1 MSENKYWEEE
11 WETLDRSGIEAKQLE
26 SLKEIVKF
34 AYENSVYYKRSFDEA
49 GVSPEDIHTLQD
61 IKKFPFIDKQT
72 ERKTQGI
79 GSMVGELCAVDEKDI
94 VFISA
99 SSGSTGVPTV
109 SPFNQKDFDE
119 WMNIESRLMYQAG
132 MRKHDRYM
140 HGINFSL
147 FVGGPCVLGA
157 QKLGAMG
164 IWSGTLP
171 SDRLL
176 FIIQQFKPTFL
187 QTTPSYALYLGETAK
202 KKGIDPKEL
211 SVKTIIVAGEP
222 GGSIPATRKAIETLW
237 DAKLYEFYGLSDI
250 FGACA
255 GMCEE
260 QDGLHLAEDHIL
272 VETVDQKTGEVLP
285 DGETGELV
293 FTSIR
298 KHARP
303 MIRFRTGDIGYV
315 DKSPCKCGRTSCR
328 IHIVGRKD
336 DMFIVSGVNIFP
348 SDVET
353 VLRELDGITG
363 EYRIHV
369 FERDYTARYGVEV
382 EKAVPDADV
391 EELKKKVVG
400 ALKSRIGVK
409 PDYIKILNDGDLPR
423 AEHKAKRLIDERGH
437 ETDSAILI

>member
-382 EKAVPDADV
+382 EKAVPVADV

>member
-1 MSENKYWEEE
+1 MSDRKYWEEE
-11 WETLDRSGIEAKQLE
+11 WETAPREIIEKKQLE
-26 SLKEIVKF
+26 SLKAILKH
-34 AYENSVYYKRSFDEA
+34 AYDNTVYYKRSFDEA
-49 GVSPEDIHTLQD
+49 GVSPDDINTLEDISKL
-61 IKKFPFIDKQT
+61 PFIDKQT
-72 ERKTQGI
+72 ERTTQGI

-94 VFISA
+94 IFISA
-99 SSGSTGVPTV
+99 SSGSTGVPTI
-109 SPFNQKDFDE
+109 SPFTQNDFDE

-132 MRKHDRYM
+132 MRKTDRYM

-157 QKLGAMG
+157 QGLGAMG

-176 FIIQQFKPTFL
+176 YIIQQFKPTFI
-187 QTTPSYALYLGETAK
+187 QTTPSYALYLGETAR
-202 KKGIDPKEL
+202 KKGIDPKSL
-211 SVKTIIVAGEP
+211 SVKRIIVAGEP
-222 GGSIPATRKAIETLW
+222 GGSIPATRKAIEDLW
-237 DAKLYEFYGLSDI
+237 DAKLIEFYGLSDI

-255 GMCEE
+255 GMCDE

-272 VETVDQKTGEVLP
+272 VETVDVKTGKVLP

-293 FTSIR
+293 FTSLR

-315 DKSPCKCGRTSCR
+315 NKSKCNCGRTSCR
-328 IHIVGRKD
+328 INIVGRKD

-353 VLRELDGITG
+353 VLRELEGITG

-369 FERDYTARYGVEV
+369 FNRDYTARYGVEV
-382 EKAVPDADV
+382 ERIGSKENDED
-391 EELKKKVVG
+391 LKKSVIG

-409 PDYIKILNDGDLPR
+409 PDYVLILDDGELPR

-437 ETDSAILI
+437 ETDQALLI

>member
-1 MSENKYWEEE
+1 MSESKYWEEE
-11 WETLDRSGIEAKQLE
+11 WETAPREVIEEKQLE
-26 SLKEIVKF
+26 SLKHILQH
-34 AYENSVYYKRSFDEA
+34 AYDNTVYYKKSFDEA
-49 GVSPEDIHTLQD
+49 GVKPSDVTSIKDIA
-61 IKKFPFIDKQT
+61 KFPFIDKQT
-72 ERKTQGI
+72 ERLTQGK

-94 VFISA
+94 IFISA
-99 SSGSTGVPTV
+99 SSGSTGVPTI
-109 SPFNQKDFDE
+109 SPFTQKDFDE

-132 MRKHDRYM
+132 MRPTDRYM

-157 QKLGAMG
+157 QRLGAMG

-176 FIIQQFKPTFL
+176 YIIQQFNPTFI

-202 KKGIDPKEL
+202 KKGIDPKKL

-222 GGSIPATRKAIETLW
+222 GGSIPATRKAIEELW
-237 DAKLYEFYGLSDI
+237 DAKLIEFYGLSDI

-255 GMCEE
+255 AMCEE

-272 VETVDQKTGEVLP
+272 VETVDVKTGEVLP

-293 FTSIR
+293 FTSLR

-315 DKSPCKCGRTSCR
+315 TKGKCKCGRTSCR
-328 IHIVGRKD
+328 INIVGRKD

-353 VLRELDGITG
+353 VLRDLDGITG

-369 FERDYTARYGVEV
+369 FNRDYTARYGVEV
-382 EKAVPDADV
+382 ERSYKD
-391 EELKKKVVG
+391 EEDHVLDSRVVG

-409 PDYIKILNDGDLPR
+409 PDYVKILNDGDLPR
-423 AEHKAKRLIDERGH
+423 AEHKAKRLIDERK
-437 ETDSAILI
+437 

>member
-1 MSENKYWEEE
+1 MSEKKYWEEE

-132 MRKHDRYM
+132 MRRHDRYM

>member
-1 MSENKYWEEE
+1 MSEKKYWEEE
-11 WETLDRSGIEAKQLE
+11 WETLPREGIEHHQLI
-26 SLKEIVKF
+26 SLKEIVNY
-34 AYENSVYYKRSFDEA
+34 AYNNTVYYKKSFDEA
-49 GVSPEDIHTLQD
+49 GVKPEDIESLKD
-61 IKKFPFIDKQT
+61 IAKLPFIDKQT
-72 ERKTQGI
+72 ERTTQGI

-99 SSGSTGVPTV
+99 SSGSTGVPTI
-109 SPFNQKDFDE
+109 SPFTQKDFDE
-119 WMNIESRLMYQAG
+119 WMNIESRLMFQAG

-157 QKLGAMG
+157 QRLGAMG

-176 FIIQQFKPTFL
+176 YIIQQFKPTFI

-202 KKGIDPKEL
+202 KKGIDPKSL
-211 SVKTIIVAGEP
+211 SVKRIIVAGEP
-222 GGSIPATRKAIETLW
+222 GGSIPATRKAIEALW
-237 DAKLYEFYGLSDI
+237 DAKLIEFYGLSDI

-255 GMCEE
+255 GMCDE

-272 VETVDQKTGEVLP
+272 VETVDPKTGEVLP

-315 DKSPCKCGRTSCR
+315 DKSICKCGRTSAR

-353 VLRELDGITG
+353 VLRDFEGITG

-369 FERDYTARYGVEV
+369 FEREYTARYGVEV
-382 EKAVPDADV
+382 EKADPAAD
-391 EELKKKVVG
+391 EEDIKKRVIA

-409 PDYIKILNDGDLPR
+409 PDYISVLADGELPR
-423 AEHKAKRLIDERGH
+423 AEHKAKRLIDEREH
-437 ETDSAILI
+437 TIDQAILI

>member
-157 QKLGAMG
+157 QKL
-164 IWSGTLP
+164 
-171 SDRLL
+171 
-176 FIIQQFKPTFL
+176 
-187 QTTPSYALYLGETAK
+187 ET
-202 KKGIDPKEL
+202 
-211 SVKTIIVAGEP
+211 
-222 GGSIPATRKAIETLW
+222 W
-237 DAKLYEFYGLSDI
+237 
-250 FGACA
+250 
-255 GMCEE
+255 
-260 QDGLHLAEDHIL
+260 
-272 VETVDQKTGEVLP
+272 
-285 DGETGELV
+285 
-293 FTSIR
+293 
-298 KHARP
+298 
-303 MIRFRTGDIGYV
+303 
-315 DKSPCKCGRTSCR
+315 
-328 IHIVGRKD
+328 
-336 DMFIVSGVNIFP
+336 
-348 SDVET
+348 
-353 VLRELDGITG
+353 
-363 EYRIHV
+363 
-369 FERDYTARYGVEV
+369 
-382 EKAVPDADV
+382 
-391 EELKKKVVG
+391 
-400 ALKSRIGVK
+400 
-409 PDYIKILNDGDLPR
+409 
-423 AEHKAKRLIDERGH
+423 
-437 ETDSAILI
+437 